1 MVVNKTSQEQVQ
13 RDVAP
18 GPKNPTMP
26 RMASDEMELRVAAS
40 EARTDTKFAQL
51 LGSIETMKAELGG
64 ELKALNARIAGLE
77 GNVSGMRFWI
87 VGTGIAVLALT
98 VTILSFGNDRF
109 GLGVDLGT
117 VADEA
122 ARRAVEQALP
132 RQSLGTIDG
141 ELQGA
146 APAAK

>member
-1 MVVNKTSQEQVQ
+1 
-13 RDVAP
+13 
-18 GPKNPTMP
+18 MP
-26 RMASDEMELRVAAS
+26 PMSSDEMELRIAAS

-64 ELKALNARIAGLE
+64 EFKALNARIAGVE
-77 GNVSGMRFWI
+77 SDVSGIRFWI
-87 VGTGIAVLALT
+87 IGTGIAVLALT
-98 VTILSFGNDRF
+98 VGILAFGNDRF

-132 RQSLGTIDG
+132 RQSLGTIDAEPRVPGTASG
-141 ELQGA
+141 E
-146 APAAK
+146 K

>member
-1 MVVNKTSQEQVQ
+1 
-13 RDVAP
+13 
-18 GPKNPTMP
+18 MP
-26 RMASDEMELRVAAS
+26 PMSSDEMELRIAAS

-64 ELKALNARIAGLE
+64 EFKALNARIAGVE
-77 GNVSGMRFWI
+77 SDVSGIRFWI
-87 VGTGIAVLALT
+87 IGTGIAVLALT
-98 VTILSFGNDRF
+98 VGILAFGNDRF

-132 RQSLGTIDG
+132 RQSLGTIDAERRVPGTASG
-141 ELQGA
+141 ER
-146 APAAK
+146 